1 MVKDDLEI
9 PKHIGIICDGNRRFA
24 HTLGE
29 VVWFGHE
36 QGAKKIEEVLN
47 WCKELGINSLTLW
60 LFSTENFSRTKEEI
74 ETIFKIGENFGKRF
88 LEDKQIYEN
97 QIKFKF
103 IGDLSLFPENIQ
115 NLIKQMEEKTKEHT
129 KFNFNIAAGY
139 GGKQE
144 IIDAAK
150 LIAKKIELGEL
161 KSEHITKELFEA
173 HMYSAAVPEVDLVI
187 RTSGELRTS
196 GFLMWKTDY
205 AEYFFSEKYWPE
217 FTKEDFVRA
226 IMSYSARKRRYGK

>member
-36 QGAKKIEEVLN
+36 QGAKKIEEVLG

-74 ETIFKIGENFGKRF
+74 
-88 LEDKQIYEN
+88 

>member
-36 QGAKKIEEVLN
+36 QGAKKIEEVLG

-88 LEDKQIYEN
+88 LEEK

>member
-1 MVKDDLEI
+1 MVKNDFEI
-9 PKHIGIICDGNRRFA
+9 PKHVGIICDGNRRFA

-36 QGAKKIEEVLN
+36 QGAKKIEEVLD
-47 WCKELGINSLTLW
+47 WCNELGINSLTLW
-60 LFSTENFSRTKEEI
+60 LFSTENFSRTKEEV

-88 LEDKQIYEN
+88 LENKQIYEN

-103 IGDLSLFPENIQ
+103 IGDLLLFPENIQ

-129 KFNFNIAAGY
+129 RFNFNIAAGY

-144 IIDAAK
+144 ILDAAK

-161 KSEHITKELFEA
+161 KSDQITKELFEA